1 MTIEFTEWAAEILG
15 KAQTAAARFNP
26 DARIRLARTGSG
38 VEALLT
44 DQPAPDDQQVQIG
57 GMTLYVEAGLE
68 GLVDCQEPHDVLVL
82 RPAGSAPNPQ
92 GH

>member
-1 MTIEFTEWAAEILG
+1 MAIEFTEWAAEILA

-26 DARIRLARTGSG
+26 DARIRLARTDSG

-44 DQPAPDDQQVQIG
+44 DEPASDDQHVRVG
-57 GMTLYVEAGLE
+57 EMTLFVEAGLE

-82 RPAGSAPNPQ
+82 RPAGSAPNPR